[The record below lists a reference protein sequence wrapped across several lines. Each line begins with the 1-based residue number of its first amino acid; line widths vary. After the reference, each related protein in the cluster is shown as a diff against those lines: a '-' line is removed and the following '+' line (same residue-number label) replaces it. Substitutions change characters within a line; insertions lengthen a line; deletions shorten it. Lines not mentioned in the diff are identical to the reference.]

1 MQIPKCP
8 NRHSQ
13 KYEEEN
19 FRYANGR
26 YSFEKVFVLLYLS
39 HPVLFG
45 QISDFYSTST
55 SIFTIEK

>member
-26 YSFEKVFVLLYLS
+26 YSFKKKFFCFTLS
-39 HPVLFG
+39 HPLLFG
-45 QISDFYSTST
+45 QISDFYST
-55 SIFTIEK
+55 

>member
-19 FRYANGR
+19 FRNANGR

-45 QISDFYSTST
+45 QISDFYST
-55 SIFTIEK
+55 